1 MKILLN
7 VFLGLM
13 VLISLSR
20 CAYSKHCFGNGVCRV
35 VENGQ
40 ERYEGSPEEVAKY
53 LKEQDAEKKHQAQ
66 LQQRYNEAP
75 KRGESGKARVA
86 LFLPRGTNDELAK
99 LSGKY
104 YTMLKNALSGDARIE
119 LVDQGLAEPVLE
131 DVTRP
136 SFASSLSDQK
146 RPLWSQ
152 DYVTALRNKGF
163 FADVVVFT
171 ELSPKPLVGFLGDG
185 KNGGGLVSVEAVE
198 FRSRLTSIYQ
208 YQLHEFQTVGK
219 STNSLSAAGFD
230 KKMKF
235 SGGTMNLMRNVQD
248 DEPAIQAL
256 AQQIK
261 ESVNKVVTPG
271 LPTVASIEEIQ
282 GQRAVSA
289 EALQSVEIL
298 KNLFK

>member
-1 MKILLN
+1 MFQENFKMYRKSKHEN
-7 VFLGLM
+7 PNKCFLGLM

-40 ERYEGSPEEVAKY
+40 EHYEGSPEEVAKY

-75 KRGESGKARVA
+75 KRGVTGKARVA

-185 KNGGGLVSVEAVE
+185 KTEVDSFLLRQSNFEAVLLL
-198 FRSRLTSIYQ
+198 FININ
-208 YQLHEFQTVGK
+208 
-219 STNSLSAAGFD
+219 STNFKLS
-230 KKMKF
+230 
-235 SGGTMNLMRNVQD
+235 
-248 DEPAIQAL
+248 E
-256 AQQIK
+256 
-261 ESVNKVVTPG
+261 
-271 LPTVASIEEIQ
+271 
-282 GQRAVSA
+282 RAR
-289 EALQSVEIL
+289 IL
-298 KNLFK
+298 

>member
-1 MKILLN
+1 MGLL
-7 VFLGLM
+7 

-40 ERYEGSPEEVAKY
+40 ERYEGSPDEVAKY
-53 LKEQDAEKKHQAQ
+53 LKEQDAEKKKQAQ

-75 KRGESGKARVA
+75 KRGENGKARVA
-86 LFLPRGTNDELAK
+86 VFIPRGTNEELAK

-104 YTMLKNALSGDARIE
+104 YAMLKNALSGDSRIE
-119 LVDQGLAEPVLE
+119 VIDQGLVEPVLE
-131 DVTRP
+131 EVTRP
-136 SFASSLSDQK
+136 RYGASLSEQK
-146 RPLWSQ
+146 RPIWSQ

-163 FADVVVFT
+163 FADIVVFT

-185 KNGGGLVSVEAVE
+185 KNGAGLVSVEAVE
-198 FRSRLTSIYQ
+198 FKSRLTSIYQ
-208 YQLHEFQTVGK
+208 YQIHEFQTVGK

-235 SGGTMNLMRNVQD
+235 SGGTLNLTRNVQD

-256 AQQIK
+256 AHQIK

-282 GQRAVSA
+282 GQRVVSA